1 MSNNYFYDYII
12 IRVVPKV
19 EREEFINVGVILS
32 CKEKKFLKARIHLD
46 ENRLKLL
53 NKEIDID
60 TIKSHLSA
68 FEDISA
74 GSENAGPIAKLS
86 QMERFHWLSSPKS
99 TIIQTSPVHSGY
111 CKEPSETL
119 DHLLKTMVK

>member
-1 MSNNYFYDYII
+1 MNNNYFYDYVM

-32 CKEKKFLKARIHLD
+32 CKEKKFLEARIELD
-46 ENRLKLL
+46 EEKLKSID
-53 NKEIDID
+53 KEIDLEV
-60 TIKSHLSA
+60 IKSHLKAIEAIAVGKDDS
-68 FEDISA
+68 
-74 GSENAGPIAKLS
+74 GSIGKLS

-111 CKEPSETL
+111 CKNPADTL
-119 DHLLKTMVK
+119 EHLVQTMVK